1 MAAADASSSGF
12 ADHALLVEAIRALTV
27 AQAKTLIKDV
37 NNEPEATCG
46 RLALSGNKPEL
57 INRLITS
64 LTERKNQGD
73 IRGYSK
79 FRTLIQRYKGPPVTT
94 SPYRNGSTSS
104 AGTYGGLPAAGVYA
118 AHPQP
123 LGGAPANKA
132 SSIAS
137 SSCSPLGSAAPTASR
152 PICIAGAAR
161 INFRSSPF
169 YEIKQFVSPIVQCQ
183 EAPTQADRKNAT
195 LFVNL
200 TPEQSEQLKNPA
212 AYQLRLFCT
221 TVEAHAASLSGRNPA
236 TIEFPLTCEARVNNH
251 PLSTNLRGS
260 KKNIGRVPPP
270 NLNKDNNLVLLA
282 GRPNRIDLTYT
293 NAPKRHVLVAAIC
306 QVTSVDTLVERVR
319 TKQFRSKEDLLSRM
333 RREAADD
340 DIEEG
345 AATMSL
351 KCPFSYMRIKTPS
364 RSQHCSHVQCF
375 GAESFF
381 SVNEQTP
388 SWECPICHRTI
399 KAEDLIMDGFVA
411 DILKRVPQDQES
423 VIVEPDGSWRTSDGK
438 FSSTG
443 IGQAT
448 PAAEGTPLGDRLKG
462 HSPEEAKPSMGDS
475 GKANETKRWPLPEIV
490 LLDSPSPPP
499 QRASAATSTSV
510 LSAAAPSPTSA
521 GAAAH
526 QIRNGI
532 SSAPSAATNALRHER
547 IELLSSST
555 NTSACASPAAG
566 AADVIDLTLDSDDE
580 IEPSMPA
587 RAAAPSNGSH
597 SHASYSV
604 SSSSRPLLQLPHNT
618 NTNTK
623 TNTNNSSSNGSAN
636 HSSTG
641 NRVGFSSFAG
651 NSTAT
656 PTHTGPFAAAAAAAA
671 ARVEATPED
680 EQIRRPGKRPRTEAI
695 PTPTDPRRVQ
705 MRRPERNGEEQARR
719 TSATL
724 PASYLDVGGS
734 NSGANGSSA
743 NGTSA
748 NGTATAVG
756 ATAGSGVVS
765 GRAAAAVGREN
776 GAYRETTEAEGEGGD
791 DSWMD
796 RTNTSD
802 QEQYLDEDEWWP

>member
-27 AQAKTLIKDV
+27 AQAKALIKDV

-79 FRTLIQRYKGPPVTT
+79 FRTLVQRYKGPPVTT
-94 SPYRNGSTSS
+94 SAYRNGSTSS
-104 AGTYGGLPAAGVYA
+104 AGFTAT
-118 AHPQP
+118 
-123 LGGAPANKA
+123 
-132 SSIAS
+132 
-137 SSCSPLGSAAPTASR
+137 TASR
-152 PICIAGAAR
+152 PIGSAGAVR
-161 INFRSSPF
+161 INFRPSPF
-169 YEIKQFVSPIVQCQ
+169 YEIKQFVSPIVQCP

-200 TPEQSEQLKNPA
+200 TPEQSEQLRNPT

-221 TVEAHAASLSGRNPA
+221 TMEAHAASLSGRNPA
-236 TIEFPLTCEARVNNH
+236 TIEFPLTCEARVNNQT
-251 PLSTNLRGS
+251 LSTNLRGS
-260 KKNIGRVPPP
+260 KKNVGRVPPP
-270 NLNKDNNLVLLA
+270 NLNKDNTLVLLG

-306 QVTSVDTLVERVR
+306 QITSVDTLVERLR
-319 TKQFRSKEDLLSRM
+319 SKQFLSNEDVLSRM
-333 RREAADD
+333 RREADDD
-340 DIEEG
+340 DIEAG

-351 KCPFSYMRIKTPS
+351 KCPFSYMRIKIPS
-364 RSQHCSHVQCF
+364 RSTHCSHVQCF
-375 GAESFF
+375 DAESFF

-388 SWECPICHRTI
+388 SWECPICHKTI
-399 KAEDLIMDGFVA
+399 KAEDLVMDGFVA
-411 DILKRVPQDQES
+411 DILNKVPQDEES

-438 FSSTG
+438 FTSSGTA
-443 IGQAT
+443 QAT

-462 HSPEEAKPSMGDS
+462 HSPDEAKPSVDGS
-475 GKANETKRWPLPEIV
+475 SKANGTRRSPMAEIV

-499 QRASAATSTSV
+499 EGPPAAASTSAQPAVAPNSAA
-510 LSAAAPSPTSA
+510 A

-526 QIRNGI
+526 QLRNGT
-532 SSAPSAATNALRHER
+532 SSAPSAAATALRHER

-555 NTSACASPAAG
+555 NTSARASPATGAG
-566 AADVIDLTLDSDDE
+566 DVIDLTLDSDDE
-580 IEPSMPA
+580 SEPSVPA

-597 SHASYSV
+597 SHASSTAN
-604 SSSSRPLLQLPHNT
+604 SSRPPQQHYNT
-618 NTNTK
+618 S
-623 TNTNNSSSNGSAN
+623 NSSSATHTAPAN
-636 HSSTG
+636 RG
-641 NRVGFSSFAG
+641 GFSSYAS
-651 NSTAT
+651 NSTTT
-656 PTHTGPFAAAAAAAA
+656 PNRTGPFAVAA

-695 PTPTDPRRVQ
+695 PTPTDPRHAHI
-705 MRRPERNGEEQARR
+705 RRPEQNADEQARR
-719 TSATL
+719 TSAPM
-724 PASYLDVGGS
+724 PASYLDVGS
-734 NSGANGSSA
+734 NNAVNGSSPNGST
-743 NGTSA
+743 NGTL
-748 NGTATAVG
+748 TAAGV
-756 ATAGSGVVS
+756 TAGSGS
-765 GRAAAAVGREN
+765 GRAAAAAGREN
-776 GAYRETTEAEGEGGD
+776 GAYRETTEAEDEGGD

>member
-27 AQAKTLIKDV
+27 AQAKALIKDV

-94 SPYRNGSTSS
+94 SPYRNGS
-104 AGTYGGLPAAGVYA
+104 Y
-118 AHPQP
+118 
-123 LGGAPANKA
+123 
-132 SSIAS
+132 
-137 SSCSPLGSAAPTASR
+137 SPLGSAAPTASR
-152 PICIAGAAR
+152 PIGTAGAAR

-169 YEIKQFVSPIVQCQ
+169 YEIKQFVSPIIQCQ

-423 VIVEPDGSWRTSDGK
+423 VIVEPDGSWRTSDSK

-443 IGQAT
+443 TGQAT

-462 HSPEEAKPSMGDS
+462 HSPEEAKPSMGGS
-475 GKANETKRWPLPEIV
+475 GKANGTKRWPLPEIV

-499 QRASAATSTSV
+499 QRASAAASTSV
-510 LSAAAPSPTSA
+510 LSSAAPIPTSA

-532 SSAPSAATNALRHER
+532 PSAPSAATNALRHER

-566 AADVIDLTLDSDDE
+566 AADVIDLTLDSDNE
-580 IEPSMPA
+580 SEPSMPA

-597 SHASYSV
+597 SHASSSV
-604 SSSSRPLLQLPHNT
+604 SSSSRPPPQLPHNT
-618 NTNTK
+618 NTNT
-623 TNTNNSSSNGSAN
+623 NTSSSNGSAN

-671 ARVEATPED
+671 AAARVEATPED

-705 MRRPERNGEEQARR
+705 IRRPERNGEEQARR

-756 ATAGSGVVS
+756 ATAGSGFVS

>member
-27 AQAKTLIKDV
+27 AQAKALIKDV

-57 INRLITS
+57 INRLITC

-104 AGTYGGLPAAGVYA
+104 AG
-118 AHPQP
+118 
-123 LGGAPANKA
+123 
-132 SSIAS
+132 
-137 SSCSPLGSAAPTASR
+137 SATPTASR
-152 PICIAGAAR
+152 PIGTAGAAR

-212 AYQLRLFCT
+212 TYQLRLFCT

-251 PLSTNLRGS
+251 PLSINLRGS

-340 DIEEG
+340 DIEQG

-443 IGQAT
+443 TGQAT

-462 HSPEEAKPSMGDS
+462 HSPEEAKPSMGGS
-475 GKANETKRWPLPEIV
+475 GKANGTKRWPLPEIV

-499 QRASAATSTSV
+499 QRASAAASTSV

-532 SSAPSAATNALRHER
+532 SWAPSAATNALRHER

-580 IEPSMPA
+580 SEPSMPA

-597 SHASYSV
+597 SHASSSV
-604 SSSSRPLLQLPHNT
+604 SSSRPPPQLPYNT
-618 NTNTK
+618 NTNT
-623 TNTNNSSSNGSAN
+623 NTSSSNGSAN

-671 ARVEATPED
+671 AAARVEATPED
-680 EQIRRPGKRPRTEAI
+680 EEIRRPGKRPRTEAI
-695 PTPTDPRRVQ
+695 SRPYDPRRIQ
-705 MRRPERNGEEQARR
+705 IRRPERNSDEQARR

-765 GRAAAAVGREN
+765 GRAAAAAGGEN
-776 GAYRETTEAEGEGGD
+776 GAFRETTEAEGEGGD

>member
-27 AQAKTLIKDV
+27 AQAKALIKDV

-57 INRLITS
+57 INRLITC

-79 FRTLIQRYKGPPVTT
+79 FRTLIQRYKGPPLTT

-104 AGTYGGLPAAGVYA
+104 AGTYGGLPAAAVYA
-118 AHPQP
+118 AHAQP
-123 LGGAPANKA
+123 LGGAPANKT

-137 SSCSPLGSAAPTASR
+137 SSYSPLGSATPTASR
-152 PICIAGAAR
+152 PIGTAGAAR

-251 PLSTNLRGS
+251 PLSINLRGS

-340 DIEEG
+340 DIEQG

-399 KAEDLIMDGFVA
+399 KTEDLIMDGFVA

-443 IGQAT
+443 VGQAT

-462 HSPEEAKPSMGDS
+462 HSPEEAKPSMGGS
-475 GKANETKRWPLPEIV
+475 GKANGTKRWPLPEIV

-499 QRASAATSTSV
+499 QSASAAASTSV

-521 GAAAH
+521 GVAAH

-532 SSAPSAATNALRHER
+532 SWAPSAATNALRHER

-580 IEPSMPA
+580 SEPSMPA

-597 SHASYSV
+597 SHASSSV
-604 SSSSRPLLQLPHNT
+604 SSSRPPSQLPYNT
-618 NTNTK
+618 NT
-623 TNTNNSSSNGSAN
+623 SSSNGSAN

-656 PTHTGPFAAAAAAAA
+656 PTHTGPLAAAAAA

-680 EQIRRPGKRPRTEAI
+680 EEIRRPGKRPRTEAI
-695 PTPTDPRRVQ
+695 SRPYDPRRIQ
-705 MRRPERNGEEQARR
+705 IRRLERNSEEQARR

-734 NSGANGSSA
+734 NSGAKGS
-743 NGTSA
+743 SA

-756 ATAGSGVVS
+756 ATAGNGVVS
-765 GRAAAAVGREN
+765 GRVAAAAGGEK
-776 GAYRETTEAEGEGGD
+776 GAFRETTEAEGEGGD